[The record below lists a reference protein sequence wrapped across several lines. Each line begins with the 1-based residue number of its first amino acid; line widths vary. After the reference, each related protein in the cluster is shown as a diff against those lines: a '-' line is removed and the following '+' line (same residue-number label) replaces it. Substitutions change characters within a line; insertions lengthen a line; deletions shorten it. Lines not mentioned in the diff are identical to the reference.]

1 MTLITKGK
9 LNNNNRDSKS
19 NNNNNNNNVIMII
32 RMTKVMIEV
41 IV

>member
-19 NNNNNNNNVIMII
+19 NNNNNNNVIMII